1 MHKSKAGKIQ
11 GRHGARY
18 MALQALYAWSMGAR
32 LSEVKTDLLAK
43 TLVFSEDT
51 EVEPA
56 VDVSCD
62 AEYFQALVQGVVTQ
76 QNELNA
82 LLAPHLDRPME
93 EITPIE
99 QALLWIGIYELAN
112 HPETPHKVIINEA
125 ILLAKQFGAQDGHKY
140 INGVL
145 DKAAKLLRTPVQ
157 EAI

>member
-1 MHKSKAGKIQ
+1 MHKKIH
-11 GRHGARY
+11 GRHGARF

-32 LSEVKTDLLAK
+32 LSEVEADLLSK
-43 TLVFSEDT
+43 TLVFSDEESNT
-51 EVEPA
+51 IEVTC
-56 VDVSCD
+56 DV
-62 AEYFQALVQGVVTQ
+62 EYFKTLVSGVVSQ
-76 QNELNA
+76 INELNA
-82 LLAPHLDRPME
+82 LLEPHLDRPIA

-99 QALLWIGIYELAN
+99 QGLLWIGIYELAN

-125 ILLAKQFGAQDGHKY
+125 IILAKLFGAKMGHKY